1 MKVLALTAVLLAT
14 TMSGVSASSAS
25 VATLTGSSH
34 TQTASS
40 QILPKCFPYCDD

>member
-1 MKVLALTAVLLAT
+1 LLAT
-14 TMSGVSASSAS
+14 TTLSGVSTSSAGL
-25 VATLTGSSH
+25 ATLTGSSH